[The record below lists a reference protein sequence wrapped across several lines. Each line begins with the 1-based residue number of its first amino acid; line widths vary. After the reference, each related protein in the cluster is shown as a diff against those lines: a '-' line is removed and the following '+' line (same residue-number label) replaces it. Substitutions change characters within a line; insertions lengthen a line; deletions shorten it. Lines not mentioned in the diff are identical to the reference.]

1 MMSMATGG
9 QWILRA
15 APCLLQKIATIDEPA
30 SCAMVQGNLF
40 DPVDA
45 HRDDLYN
52 LMIINEK
59 EE

>member
-1 MMSMATGG
+1 M
-9 QWILRA
+9 RA

-59 EE
+59 EK